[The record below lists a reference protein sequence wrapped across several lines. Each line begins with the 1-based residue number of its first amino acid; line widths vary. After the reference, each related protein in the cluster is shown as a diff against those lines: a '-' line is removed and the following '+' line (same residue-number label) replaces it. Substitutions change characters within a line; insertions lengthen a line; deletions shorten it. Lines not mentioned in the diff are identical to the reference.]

1 MERRLERLLDGAAGR
16 AFTGQL
22 HPAEIAGRI
31 AREADLA
38 TFDHASGPATANKY
52 VVTVN
57 PDELGP
63 DNDDLRHALEVGFEE
78 HAAEVG
84 LRLEGPASITFT
96 TDPKIR
102 RGGLDCL
109 PEVAPGRLVPW
120 GKLTG
125 PATLHLA
132 PNRVLVG
139 RSAACDAVFAA
150 SEVSRIHALV
160 WREGGKV
167 WIRDLHSANGTYLDG
182 ARLTDRAVNLEK
194 GARVALA
201 STEFR
206 YTGA

>member
-1 MERRLERLLDGAAGR
+1 LERRLERLLDGAAGR

-22 HPAEIAGRI
+22 HPAEIATRI

-38 TFDHASGPATANKY
+38 TFDHASGPATANRY
-52 VVTVN
+52 LVTVN
-57 PDELGP
+57 PDELGA
-63 DNDDLRHALEVGFEE
+63 DTNDLRHALEVGFEE

-96 TDPKIR
+96 PDPKIR
-102 RGGLDCL
+102 RGGLGCR
-109 PEVAPGRLVPW
+109 PEVVPGPMVPW

-125 PATLHLA
+125 PATLLLA
-132 PNRVLVG
+132 PNRVLLG
-139 RSAACDAVFAA
+139 RSAACDAVYAA
-150 SEVSRIHALV
+150 TEVSRIHALI

-182 ARLTDRAVNLEK
+182 APLADRAVNLEK
-194 GARVALA
+194 GARVGLA